1 MEIKDINLV
10 YRPVEVGPEA
20 VKNSIS
26 SSATL
31 MVFLDNPVKYP
42 IPLSPYFLLQNT
54 DMFCAGLNHELLS
67 KETTASFGSLN
78 MKLYIQEPP

>member
-20 VKNSIS
+20 VKNGIS

-31 MVFLDNPVKYP
+31 MVF
-42 IPLSPYFLLQNT
+42 
-54 DMFCAGLNHELLS
+54 
-67 KETTASFGSLN
+67 FG
-78 MKLYIQEPP
+78 